1 MSIYRNKDTATNA
14 GVDDQT
20 SKRAGGDDPLKVLLA
35 TASNDPDFF
44 KAENSMEIM
53 ATYIGATLFD
63 FMMRPLE
70 DLDIK
75 MSPKSL
81 GMDSLVAI
89 ELKNWF
95 KQRVGV
101 EVGVLEIMGAGSME
115 QLGAGVLE
123 KIAGRLAGKGDK

>member
-1 MSIYRNKDTATNA
+1 
-14 GVDDQT
+14 
-20 SKRAGGDDPLKVLLA
+20 
-35 TASNDPDFF
+35 
-44 KAENSMEIM
+44 M

-70 DLDIK
+70 DLDVK

-123 KIAGRLAGKGDK
+123 KIAARLAGKGVH